1 MNLNGMLTETR
12 NQSSL
17 SALIVQLIFCIVFL
31 VYSMNAIAAGVCK
44 SDKSDIAEDMQKIN
58 EKLSVKYGSFDFQ
71 KSTHIQTNYEV
82 LEKSM
87 MNRSLKLTAL
97 CHF

>member
-12 NQSSL
+12 NQSNL
-17 SALIVQLIFCIVFL
+17 SPLIVQLIFCIVFL